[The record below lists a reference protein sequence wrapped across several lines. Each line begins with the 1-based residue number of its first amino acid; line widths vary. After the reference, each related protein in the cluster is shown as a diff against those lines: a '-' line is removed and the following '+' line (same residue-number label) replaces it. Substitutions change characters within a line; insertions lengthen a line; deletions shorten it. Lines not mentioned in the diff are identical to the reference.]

1 MPWLKY
7 FSVIIATTI
16 KFLGGPVAGVTL
28 GLSWLETAICSTIG
42 MMLTV
47 TLTLLVGKY
56 IVMLL
61 FSKSKLFSKRTRLA
75 VKIWKGF
82 GIKGIAFLTPLI
94 FTPIGGTFIALSFN
108 VNKFKILIWM
118 LISAVLWGVVQ
129 SILLFQIPFLRG
141 LFN

>member
-61 FSKSKLFSKRTRLA
+61 FSKSKLFSKRTRFA

-118 LISAVLWGVVQ
+118 LISAALWGVVQ

>member
-61 FSKSKLFSKRTRLA
+61 FSKSKLFSKRTRFA